1 MEITFPEK
9 ITEQIDRVRYED
21 FTSSSTNLYDIQSG
35 ERVQTQ
41 DANSGQLK
49 ILDNANIP
57 ISYQYINRIV
67 RMLND
72 VAINLGY
79 VRKDY
84 GAKNEGYFQ
93 DIGIVD
99 GDDRFLQN
107 NISVVDNLINLE
119 DLLLVQHYGYAS
131 DDDKFGRN
139 KSSWHKDIKQ
149 DNLEVLDDVILN
161 ENALTNNQELLNLQS
176 ITDYGLK
183 VLDKSLFLNDIVVGN
198 REDNSANYSSL
209 FIVNDNLEY
218 VGNDLHINADKKIY
232 FGSTVSSRGVNVSGG
247 NAYISKYNEDLAIAT
262 NNSVFIDIDKDNNA
276 NVQKFRITHN
286 NMATTLLEVIEDGNI
301 SINAKRQNF
310 VVKDGTSVNLFSIN
324 NTTTSGR
331 QGSSQVSGV
340 NTKALLNGYMIV
352 AGTDGTSSAQP
363 LITNQNNPA
372 YNIFDVGLEVEHTTY
387 LKGDLHVQSGSS
399 VVLPHTDD
407 VSFRDD
413 DTNLSTKM
421 MIFSMIFG

>member
-1 MEITFPEK
+1 
-9 ITEQIDRVRYED
+9 
-21 FTSSSTNLYDIQSG
+21 
-35 ERVQTQ
+35 
-41 DANSGQLK
+41 
-49 ILDNANIP
+49 
-57 ISYQYINRIV
+57 
-67 RMLND
+67 
-72 VAINLGY
+72 
-79 VRKDY
+79 
-84 GAKNEGYFQ
+84 
-93 DIGIVD
+93 
-99 GDDRFLQN
+99 
-107 NISVVDNLINLE
+107 
-119 DLLLVQHYGYAS
+119 
-131 DDDKFGRN
+131 
-139 KSSWHKDIKQ
+139 
-149 DNLEVLDDVILN
+149 
-161 ENALTNNQELLNLQS
+161 
-176 ITDYGLK
+176 
-183 VLDKSLFLNDIVVGN
+183 
-198 REDNSANYSSL
+198 
-209 FIVNDNLEY
+209 
-218 VGNDLHINADKKIY
+218 
-232 FGSTVSSRGVNVSGG
+232 
-247 NAYISKYNEDLAIAT
+247 
-262 NNSVFIDIDKDNNA
+262 
-276 NVQKFRITHN
+276 
-286 NMATTLLEVIEDGNI
+286 MATTLLEVIEDGNI

>member
-1 MEITFPEK
+1 
-9 ITEQIDRVRYED
+9 
-21 FTSSSTNLYDIQSG
+21 
-35 ERVQTQ
+35 
-41 DANSGQLK
+41 
-49 ILDNANIP
+49 
-57 ISYQYINRIV
+57 
-67 RMLND
+67 MLND

-421 MIFSMIFG
+421 MIFQ

>member
-1 MEITFPEK
+1 MEITFPER
-9 ITEQIDRVRYED
+9 IIEPIDIVKYED
-21 FTSSSTNLYDIQSG
+21 FTSSSTNIYDVQAG

-41 DANSGQLK
+41 DPNSGQLK
-49 ILDNANIP
+49 VLDSANIP

-99 GDDRFLQN
+99 QDDRFLQN
-107 NISVVDNLINLE
+107 NISIVDNLINIE
-119 DLLLVQHYGYAS
+119 DLLLDQHYGYAS

-149 DNLEVLDDVILN
+149 DNLEVLDDVIIN
-161 ENALTNNQELLNLQS
+161 ENVLDNNQELLNLQL

-183 VLDKSLFLNDIVVGN
+183 VLDKQLFLDDLVVGN
-198 REDNSANYSSL
+198 REDSSSDYSSL

-218 VGNDLHINADKKIY
+218 AKNDLHINADKKVY
-232 FGSTVSSRGVNVSGG
+232 FGSSVSQRGVNVSAG
-247 NAYISKYNEDLAIAT
+247 NAYISKYNNDLSMVAD
-262 NNSVFIDIDKDNNA
+262 NSIYIDIDKDNNS
-276 NVQKFRITHN
+276 NGQSFRLTHN
-286 NMATTLLEVIEDGNI
+286 NKTKTLLEVIEDGNI
-301 SINAKRQNF
+301 SFNVKRQNL
-310 VVKDGTSVNLFSIN
+310 VVKDDQGSSLFTIN
-324 NTTTSGR
+324 NTTSSGR
-331 QGSSQVSGV
+331 QSGTSVSGINTAF
-340 NTKALLNGYMIV
+340 NTKGYMVIT
-352 AGTDGTSSAQP
+352 GTDGTTESQP
-363 LITNQNNPA
+363 LAVDQNNPK
-372 YNIFDVGLEVEHTTY
+372 YNIFDVGLEVEHSTY
-387 LKGDLHVQSGSS
+387 LKGDLHVQSGNK

-407 VSFRDD
+407 VLLREE
-413 DTNLSTKM
+413 DTDLTSKM

>member
-1 MEITFPEK
+1 
-9 ITEQIDRVRYED
+9 
-21 FTSSSTNLYDIQSG
+21 
-35 ERVQTQ
+35 
-41 DANSGQLK
+41 
-49 ILDNANIP
+49 
-57 ISYQYINRIV
+57 
-67 RMLND
+67 
-72 VAINLGY
+72 
-79 VRKDY
+79 
-84 GAKNEGYFQ
+84 
-93 DIGIVD
+93 
-99 GDDRFLQN
+99 
-107 NISVVDNLINLE
+107 
-119 DLLLVQHYGYAS
+119 
-131 DDDKFGRN
+131 
-139 KSSWHKDIKQ
+139 
-149 DNLEVLDDVILN
+149 VILN

-218 VGNDLHINADKKIY
+218 VHNDLHVGTNKKIY

-331 QGSSQVSGV
+331 
-340 NTKALLNGYMIV
+340 
-352 AGTDGTSSAQP
+352 
-363 LITNQNNPA
+363 
-372 YNIFDVGLEVEHTTY
+372 
-387 LKGDLHVQSGSS
+387 
-399 VVLPHTDD
+399 
-407 VSFRDD
+407 
-413 DTNLSTKM
+413 
-421 MIFSMIFG
+421 